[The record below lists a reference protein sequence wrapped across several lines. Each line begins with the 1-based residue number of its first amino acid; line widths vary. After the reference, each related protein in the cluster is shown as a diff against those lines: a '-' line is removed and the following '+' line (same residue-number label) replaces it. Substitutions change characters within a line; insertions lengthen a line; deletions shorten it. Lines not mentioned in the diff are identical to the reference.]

1 MNQEMTKEQR
11 ERIEK
16 RRRRKKIR
24 RIRAIILSILGC
36 LLILVLTVV
45 GVRAL
50 GKRSLQ
56 KKADQEMSMTSKEEV
71 GAEEAEEGIVYYEGE
86 KYRYNKNIMTFL
98 FMGIDNDDSFEASEQ
113 MGRAGQSDCNFLAVM
128 DTKKKTVKLI
138 GISRD
143 TMTDIAIY
151 DENGEYMRTVQEH
164 LAIQYAYGDGSKKSC
179 ELQVEAVSNLFYGLP
194 IHGYCAINFD
204 GITVLNDAVG
214 GVDVTV
220 LEDMTWIDQTLIKDR
235 EVRLMGKHAFY
246 YVKARN
252 TKNFASNNLRIERQ
266 KQYLKGYVNKVLEQT
281 KKDITVPLS
290 ITNKLKDYM
299 ITDVS
304 MDQIT
309 YLASELLNYSIDLDN
324 IRSIEGE
331 VIQPEDS
338 RYEQFHVD
346 YDALYELIL
355 EVFYEKVPA
364 EQNMNDI
371 DA

>member
-128 DTKKKTVKLI
+128 DTKKRTVKLI

-179 ELQVEAVSNLFYGLP
+179 ELQVEAVSNLMYGLP
-194 IHGYCAINFD
+194 IHGYCAINLD
-204 GITVLNDAVG
+204 GIAVLNDAVG
-214 GVDVTV
+214 GVQLTVKETFHEAGFSFREGDNVTLKGQQAHAYV
-220 LEDMTWIDQTLIKDR
+220 RYRGKD
-235 EVRLMGKHAFY
+235 
-246 YVKARN
+246 
-252 TKNFASNNLRIERQ
+252 FASNNRRIERQ
-266 KQYLKGYVNKVLEQT
+266 KQYLKAFANTLIEQT
-281 KKDITVPLS
+281 KKDITVPVKVS
-290 ITNKLKDYM
+290 QKMKDYM
-299 ITDVS
+299 ITDIS
-304 MDQIT
+304 LDQIT

-338 RYEQFHVD
+338 PYEQFHVD

-364 EQNMNDI
+364 EQTTNDI